1 MLMNNVMISTF
12 ALLCV
17 GMLSACG
24 QSDSDPTGP
33 DGSTGGPTGGNNPVV
48 STLTAPKEGLAVNLD
63 ALNSLT
69 FWWEAAQGSFDAY
82 ELVFDRKGGDFSDP
96 AAAFRTDD
104 NRTTELTLS
113 YQELKNVYD
122 ATQQNGTASLVW
134 SVKTVA
140 GEQSYAGTARRSLTV
155 TNTVEPYIVEALFTP
170 EDGERADLVLLGESL
185 RFSWSAAR
193 SNGQKTPT
201 YTLLIDR
208 QDGDYA
214 ALDCTFDAGEETE
227 ISLTKE
233 QVQALFDDHAE
244 EGSQT
249 LPLVWSVR
257 SQVEDNTWMASAT
270 NTLTITTLP
279 VAYRNSIFTKFSLPD
294 PDVIRADDGYFYL
307 YATEH
312 DRSDARMRNVP
323 IMRSSDLMTWTRV
336 GAMFTDQNHPQ
347 ITNGNAGIWAPSI
360 NRIGDKYVCYYSQ
373 PGDKYKHA
381 IGVAVADSPTG
392 PFVDY
397 GKLIDSDEQ
406 GVDISIDAYLYQED
420 GRNYLF
426 WGSFRNISVLELTED
441 GLAIKNKETQKRREV
456 AGGQYEATVVVK
468 RDGWYYLIVST
479 GDYSKGGT
487 YRLVVG
493 RSQSLFGPYVD
504 KDGNDMMQVN
514 DELVLQGNDTFS
526 SPGHCS
532 RLITDDNG
540 QDWILYHAYTEDLN
554 YRTLML
560 DRINWVDGWPVSP
573 GQQPTSASVDR
584 PVFH

>member
-1 MLMNNVMISTF
+1 MDVERSFNMVEEPRKSELRSQLQTIISTYC
-12 ALLCV
+12 AKYDV
-17 GMLSACG
+17 AYWQGMH
-24 QSDSDPTGP
+24 DM
-33 DGSTGGPTGGNNPVV
+33 
-48 STLTAPKEGLAVNLD
+48 
-63 ALNSLT
+63 
-69 FWWEAAQGSFDAY
+69 
-82 ELVFDRKGGDFSDP
+82 
-96 AAAFRTDD
+96 
-104 NRTTELTLS
+104 
-113 YQELKNVYD
+113 
-122 ATQQNGTASLVW
+122 
-134 SVKTVA
+134 VA
-140 GEQSYAGTARRSLTV
+140 
-155 TNTVEPYIVEALFTP
+155 
-170 EDGERADLVLLGESL
+170 VLLLMEPQPPL
-185 RFSWSAAR
+185 PKIF
-193 SNGQKTPT
+193 
-201 YTLLIDR
+201 LLLSMFL
-208 QDGDYA
+208 Q
-214 ALDCTFDAGEETE
+214 TF
-227 ISLTKE
+227 LPY
-233 QVQALFDDHAE
+233 VFDDHDCMFLHHLFEMIRLLLQYHDPRNVPSSPLTVSELALYLQSHNVIPSIFSPPWLLTLFAHDMSQPLLLTIWDQYIFYKNPAIHVFTVLSHLISNKQRILTYPPSELLQLITHLPFENDESSFLFDEHAE
-244 EGSQT
+244 AGSQT

-257 SQVEDNTWMASAT
+257 SQVESNTWMASAT
-270 NTLTITTLP
+270 NSLTITTLP
-279 VAYRNSIFTKFSLPD
+279 VAYRNSIFTEFSLPD

-373 PGDKYKHA
+373 PGDSFKHA

-392 PFVDY
+392 PFVDH
-397 GKLIDSDEQ
+397 GKLIDSNEQ

-540 QDWILYHAYTEDLN
+540 QDWILYHAYTKELN

-560 DRINWVDGWPVSP
+560 DRVNWVDGWPVSP